1 MAEDAVAQSLRDPIP
16 EATKARLVYLVQ
28 TVQGPAYKEV
38 RKQPEFLRNT
48 SPNERRAWEL
58 KHNLDSWAYE
68 SKRVPIE
75 GSSLRRQ
82 FMADLFKE
90 AQENVKQ
97 HTDSAEAEVERN
109 AQELFGGVAE
119 SQEEWQH
126 QKDLGNRARS
136 RERSYEEA
144 SKSLTE
150 AIATTFSEAL
160 GTLVPEAGELTKEWM
175 KDLLDEAIIPSLE
188 HRIEGQALSVLKWS
202 EQNFTVGHIQDIPDT
217 LEQEIKSAPLIVDH
231 FLFPLFL
238 RKQPATDAS
247 PFGNGRVP
255 PDVAQ
260 EILSRTK
267 TAEEELGGGLQPIE
281 ESVNRDAHRGSPLD
295 RPRAGEELERMKKE
309 QELRERWQER
319 IREGKVRRGPEV
331 P

>member
-1 MAEDAVAQSLRDPIP
+1 
-16 EATKARLVYLVQ
+16 
-28 TVQGPAYKEV
+28 
-38 RKQPEFLRNT
+38 
-48 SPNERRAWEL
+48 
-58 KHNLDSWAYE
+58 
-68 SKRVPIE
+68 
-75 GSSLRRQ
+75 
-82 FMADLFKE
+82 MADLFKE

-202 EQNFTVGHIQDIPDT
+202 EQNFTVGLSSSDRRSFSVSTFPEKAAGNRCLPFWQR
-217 LEQEIKSAPLIVDH
+217 KS
-231 FLFPLFL
+231 
-238 RKQPATDAS
+238 T
-247 PFGNGRVP
+247 
-255 PDVAQ
+255 
-260 EILSRTK
+260 T
-267 TAEEELGGGLQPIE
+267 
-281 ESVNRDAHRGSPLD
+281 
-295 RPRAGEELERMKKE
+295 
-309 QELRERWQER
+309 
-319 IREGKVRRGPEV
+319 
-331 P
+331 